1 MLRTPVR
8 LPHRQK
14 VTGEGSRQ
22 ILAVHLK
29 GDLVD
34 VQNSLLGIADH
45 SVQALTSSRIATIP
59 ADAIVALIAAEPGV
73 SLSLWLDTLIEAS
86 ISREWLLS
94 TGQRSARQ
102 RIAHFFCELAFRE
115 EDVQA
120 PGGNRYALPL
130 SQEEIGDATGMTAV
144 HANRVIQGLRK
155 DGIIEINGRVLIVID
170 WDALEVAGDF
180 NSLYLHQNREQRVY
194 RRRMAN

>member
-1 MLRTPVR
+1 
-8 LPHRQK
+8 
-14 VTGEGSRQ
+14 
-22 ILAVHLK
+22 VHLK

-45 SVQALTSSRIATIP
+45 SVQALTSARIATIP

-115 EDVQA
+115 EDVQP

-130 SQEEIGDATGMTAV
+130 RQEEIGDATGITAV

-155 DGIIEINGRVLIVID
+155 DGIVEINGRVLIVID

-180 NSLYLHQNREQRVY
+180 NSLYLHRNREQRMY